1 MNIINFTSKKSRFI
15 SSSIS
20 TLLFAI
26 GSTFCLTIGQF
37 SVYITSYFHY
47 QGIDIDMQYGNFMSP
62 VLNLCLALSIPLS
75 GILDKK
81 IGMKLTLLISSVSI
95 EVLLFLFII
104 QTNKILTMILVC
116 LIGMSLGLGVSIP
129 MKNLCHYYPEKKGL
143 VGSCS
148 ISCMTII
155 GALISVFGESFINP
169 DAVVLQKGDI
179 YYPEDISSNYIQFYK
194 IALVIIPITSL
205 LMIILIQEYD
215 TKYDDENRLINKEN
229 EVENKD
235 KKKDENY
242 TKNVKSAL
250 LNKRIWLITCIFT
263 VTPFSINF
271 TQNTFR
277 VYGALVSINGG
288 VIKFSGLFSG
298 LSTLIFG
305 PIWGIICD
313 KIRFSIIIKTICIL
327 SIIFSLIFFIFI
339 QSNFIYITSVFGSQI
354 ITSGFTTISQPLIMQ
369 IYGIDYYL
377 IVGGIMVA
385 IGTIFNIFYPVLS
398 YIVSRFYKTGEEL
411 RIPYRIIYMVGVGLS
426 VIGFYI
432 GMFEKGEEF
441 VYPAPENGEINKSIE
456 NLNKNEDEDNI

>member
-1 MNIINFTSKKSRFI
+1 MNIINFNSKKARFI

-62 VLNLCLALSIPLS
+62 VLIFCLALSIPVS
-75 GILDKK
+75 GLLEKK
-81 IGMKLTLLISSVSI
+81 LGMKLTLLISSVLI
-95 EVLLFLFII
+95 EVIFFIFI
-104 QTNKILTMILVC
+104 LQANKILTMILVS

-155 GALISVFGESFINP
+155 AALVSVFGESFINP
-169 DAVVLQKGDI
+169 DAVELQKGDI
-179 YYPEDISSNYIQFYK
+179 YYPEDICSNYIQFYK
-194 IALVIIPITSL
+194 IALFIIPITSL
-205 LMIILIQEYD
+205 LMIVLIQEYE
-215 TKYDDENRLINKEN
+215 TKYEDENRLINKEN

-250 LNKRIWLITCIFT
+250 LNKRIWMITCIFSI
-263 VTPFSINF
+263 TPFSINF
-271 TQNTFR
+271 THNTFR
-277 VYGALVSINGG
+277 VYGALVSVNGSL
-288 VIKFSGLFSG
+288 IKFSGLFSG

-305 PIWGIICD
+305 PMWGIISD
-313 KIRFSIIIKTICIL
+313 KISFSVIIKTICIF
-327 SIIFSLIFFIFI
+327 SIIFSLILSIFI
-339 QSNFIYITSVFGSQI
+339 QSNLIYIICVFGSQI

-377 IVGGIMVA
+377 IVGGIMGA

-411 RIPYRIIYMVGVGLS
+411 RIPYRIIYMVGTGLS

-441 VYPAPENGEINKSIE
+441 VYPAPVMGEINKTIE
-456 NLNKNEDEDNI
+456 NITKNEDEDNI